1 MEVTTEKLL
10 NLSDGAEKEI
20 ARILKEDNP
29 SGYSAI
35 RVGVKGGGCSGLT
48 YILDLDN
55 PHEELDYLFE
65 GEGYRLVVNKAQAL
79 YLNGLNL
86 SYEQGLNN
94 RGFVFE
100 NPNAKEKCGCGTS
113 FSV

>member
-10 NLSDGAEKEI
+10 NLSAGAEKEI
-20 ARILKEDNP
+20 ARILAQDNP
-29 SGYSAI
+29 SGFSAI

-55 PHEELDYLFE
+55 PQHEEDYIFE
-65 GEGYRLVVNKAQAL
+65 GQGYQLVINKAHAL
-79 YLNGLNL
+79 YLSGMNL
-86 SYEQGLNN
+86 SYENGLNN

>member
-1 MEVTTEKLL
+1 MEITSEKLL
-10 NLSDGAEKEI
+10 NLSEGAEKEI
-20 ARILKEDNP
+20 ARILNEDNP
-29 SGYSAI
+29 SGFSSLRI
-35 RVGVKGGGCSGLT
+35 GVKGGGCSGLT

-55 PHEELDYLFE
+55 PNEENDYLIE
-65 GEGYRLVVNKAQAL
+65 GSGYRLAINRAQAL
-79 YLNGLNL
+79 YLSGLNL

>member
-1 MEVTTEKLL
+1 MEITSEKLL
-10 NLSDGAEKEI
+10 NLSAGAEREI

-29 SGYSAI
+29 SGFSAI
-35 RVGVKGGGCSGLT
+35 RIGVKGGGCSGLT

-55 PHEELDYLFE
+55 PDESNDYVFE
-65 GEGYRLVVNKAQAL
+65 GEEYRLAVNKAQAL
-79 YLNGLNL
+79 YLSGLNL

>member
-10 NLSDGAEKEI
+10 SLSSGAEKEL
-20 ARILKEDNP
+20 ARILTEDNP
-29 SGYSAI
+29 SGFTAVRI
-35 RVGVKGGGCSGLT
+35 GVKGGGCSGLT
-48 YILDLDN
+48 YLLDLDN
-55 PHEELDYLFE
+55 PQDGQDYLFE
-65 GEGYRLVVNKAQAL
+65 GTGYRLVVNQAHAL
-79 YLNGLNL
+79 YLVGMTLTYESGL
-86 SYEQGLNN
+86 SN